1 MKKLE
6 CYIKPSRVEKVLDEL
21 VKAGITGV
29 SITHV
34 KGHGTQ
40 LGYTEMYRGTE
51 RKVSL
56 LEKVRIDIVL
66 SKANVDKT
74 IQLIAETAHTGEEG
88 DGKIFVYAVE
98 KAYRIRTGETGKKAI
113 S

>member
-21 VKAGITGV
+21 IKAGITGV
-29 SITHV
+29 SISHV

-40 LGYTEMYRGTE
+40 LGYTEIYRGTK

-56 LEKVRIDIVL
+56 LEKVRVDIVL
-66 SKANVDKT
+66 SKTNVDKT
-74 IQLIAETAHTGEEG
+74 IKLIADAAHTGEEG
-88 DGKIFVYAVE
+88 DGKIFVYPVE
-98 KAYRIRTGETGKKAI
+98 QAYRIRTGEKDKKAI